1 MHHDDVR
8 SEINKLLYKIFWNFR
23 VTGLADY
30 MVQEETVAQG
40 VAYLQGLNSRLS
52 VER

>member
-8 SEINKLLYKIFWNFR
+8 SEINKFLYEIFLNLR

-40 VAYLQGLNSRLS
+40 VAYLQGQSSRLS
-52 VER
+52 VEG